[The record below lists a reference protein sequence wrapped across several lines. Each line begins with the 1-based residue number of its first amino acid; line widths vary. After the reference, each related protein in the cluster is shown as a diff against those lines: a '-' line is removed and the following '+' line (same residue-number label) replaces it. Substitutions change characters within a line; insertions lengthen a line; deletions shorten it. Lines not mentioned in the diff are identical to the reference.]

1 MNRVRT
7 SHVLVSAITVVV
19 LHAGPSLRAGGDPK
33 AERVCINRRE
43 INAIK
48 TLDERHAF
56 AKLSAGRFYLLT
68 LDKGCQGF
76 DKARRVALSEGSGR
90 VCSDGLTLVAFE
102 TPLVGPMRC
111 RIERIDAV
119 ADESAARD
127 LVAARAEP
135 R

>member
-1 MNRVRT
+1 MTLVRT
-7 SHVLVSAITVVV
+7 SLVLASAAVVV
-19 LHAGPSLRAGGDPK
+19 LHAGSSLWAGEEPK
-33 AERVCINRRE
+33 AERVCINRRD

-68 LDKGCQGF
+68 LDKSCQGF
-76 DKARRVALSEGSGR
+76 DKARRVALSEGAGR
-90 VCSDGLTLVAFE
+90 VCSDGLTLVSFE

-111 RIERIDAV
+111 RIEAIDAV

-127 LVAARAEP
+127 LVAERAGP

>member
-1 MNRVRT
+1 MSRARRP
-7 SHVLVSAITVVV
+7 LFASALAVVV
-19 LHAGPSLRAGGDPK
+19 LDAGLGLWAREDPK

-68 LDKGCQGF
+68 LDKSCQGF

-102 TPLVGPMRC
+102 TPIVGPMRC
-111 RIERIDAV
+111 RIEAIDAV
-119 ADESAARD
+119 ADESAARE
-127 LVAARAEP
+127 LIAARAEP

>member
-1 MNRVRT
+1 MGLVRM
-7 SHVLVSAITVVV
+7 SLVGSAVAVVV
-19 LHAGPSLRAGGDPK
+19 LHAGASLWAGEDPK

-48 TLDERHAF
+48 TLDEKHAF

-68 LDKGCQGF
+68 LDKSCQGF
-76 DKARRVALSEGSGR
+76 DKARRVALSEGTGR
-90 VCSDGLTLVAFE
+90 VCSDGLTLVSFE

-111 RIERIDAV
+111 RIEGIDAV
-119 ADESAARD
+119 ADESAARE
-127 LVAARAEP
+127 LIASRAEP